1 LIDDAVIVEADVILE
16 TDTREL
22 TVNVE
27 KVPGT
32 LLLILDTIRVDRV
45 RKDVVILDITSVDPK
60 RVEPVNVETAMVLPI
75 NVEYIAIGA
84 VICVVSVR
92 VLPVRVDN
100 AR

>member
-1 LIDDAVIVEADVILE
+1 MVEAELIVE

-22 TVNVE
+22 TVSVE
-27 KVPGT
+27 KEPVPGAF
-32 LLLILDTIRVDRV
+32 LLILDTV
-45 RKDVVILDITSVDPK
+45 S
-60 RVEPVNVETAMVLPI
+60 VETEMVLPI

-100 AR
+100 AS

>member
-1 LIDDAVIVEADVILE
+1 VPIPTLPVVRRELVWMVEAELIVE

-22 TVNVE
+22 TVSVE
-27 KVPGT
+27 KAPEPVPGAF
-32 LLLILDTIRVDRV
+32 LLILDTV
-45 RKDVVILDITSVDPK
+45 S
-60 RVEPVNVETAMVLPI
+60 VETEMVLPI